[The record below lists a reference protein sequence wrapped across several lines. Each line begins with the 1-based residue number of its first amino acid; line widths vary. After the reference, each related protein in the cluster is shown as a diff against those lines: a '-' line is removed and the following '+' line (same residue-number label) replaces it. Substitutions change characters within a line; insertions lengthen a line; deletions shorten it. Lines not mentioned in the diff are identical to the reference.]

1 LRCVRWEAD
10 GRFLFPVKSKVELF
24 NFVAL
29 TFVLFVIF
37 QWPTFVDEAALRDMS
52 ADVIT

>member
-1 LRCVRWEAD
+1 VV
-10 GRFLFPVKSKVELF
+10 LFTVKSKVELF

-37 QWPTFVDEAALRDMS
+37 QWPTFVDENSLSEMS
-52 ADVIT
+52 AKVVT